1 MGKDVDR
8 HFSKDIQMVN
18 NYIKKCSTLLII
30 TEIHIKTII
39 MYHLTPVGMAA
50 IKKTKGKCCQDV
62 ERKESLHTQWECKLV
77 LLTHSVGCKLVQLS
91 WKTVQRF
98 FKKLKIEL
106 TYDPASSFL
115 GIYPKELKSG
125 SLRDLHYHV
134 CCSII
139 HSSQDTE
146 TNAKSFN
153 R

>member
-1 MGKDVDR
+1 MDKDVDR

-106 TYDPASSFL
+106 TYDPAIPLLST
-115 GIYPKELKSG
+115 YPKEMKWLS
-125 SLRDLHYHV
+125 
-134 CCSII
+134 
-139 HSSQDTE
+139 
-146 TNAKSFN
+146 
-153 R
+153 